1 MKSTCLWILAACL
14 LCVNGLCAAETVCPI
29 GAANA
34 AEAANSLGDKKANA
48 KREKASKKEK
58 KNTSAKNE
66 SIRPSKV
73 TSPEEI
79 VRQQL
84 ALVDFKALRLA
95 VKDMH
100 QDWPD
105 RYKNVD
111 TVLKKVDQFEKA
123 FPTIGTGAEAKA
135 LLQFR
140 RDLLL
145 SNPLLDFDRM
155 LVMRRN
161 FSSNA
166 RKAISGNIGT
176 ATLNSR
182 SLESLKN
189 PADGWDNEIALMT
202 DLRGDP
208 KLETVY
214 KPERKSIVC
223 DMDLHFNADRILFS
237 SVGTHDRWHVFEI
250 GVDGASLTQL
260 TPKDLPD
267 VHHFDACYLPNDDVI
282 FASTAIYQGVP
293 CQGGKDSGAVL
304 YRLYRDDDRIRQLC
318 FEQDSDWCPRMMK
331 DGRVMYLR
339 WEYTDLAHFY
349 SRILMSMNPDGTGQR
364 ELYGSGSH
372 FPNGIFYA
380 RQVPGDSRNYIG
392 ILSGHHGVARSGR
405 MVLFDP
411 SISRFEHEGMVHEFP
426 LRGQPID
433 ATIKDKLVDGVWP
446 HFIHP
451 MPLNDKYTLVSM
463 KASQSSLWGIY
474 LVDVFNNM
482 TLVKEIENEGLFE
495 PVPLVKRPIPPMR
508 PELVIPDAREATVTI
523 SDIYYG
529 RGLPGVERGTV
540 KALRVFAY
548 DYNYNL
554 IGGHGSQGI
563 EACWDVK
570 RVLGTVPVYEDG
582 STAFTI
588 PANTPISVQ
597 PLDENGAA
605 IQIMRSWFVGMP
617 GEAVSCIGCHED
629 LNEAPPPK
637 RTIAGSRAP
646 SQITPWRGEA
656 RPFAFRFEVQPVLDK
671 YCVTCHNGTQ
681 RDRPNFSDSY
691 EGDGDGISSRDK
703 QADRGLKTLDISN
716 SYRALHPYVR
726 RPGPE
731 SDMMTFKPMEYHA
744 SSSELIQI
752 LRKGHYGV
760 KLDREAEERLYTW
773 IDLNVPFKGHW
784 NPGVYNE
791 FPQVDRRL
799 ELSKQYAGISVSG
812 DQEYLREKEK
822 YLNRPR
828 VEPVRFQKPKVVK
841 TEVKVSAWPFEPK
854 PAKTRMLKLKSGH
867 EIELAHIPAGRFVMG
882 SWNEDAAE
890 RPPCPVTIKKPF
902 WMGSVEISN
911 ELYNLF
917 DPEHDSRFIDQEGKD
932 IEVPGYP
939 ANLPEQP
946 VTRISWRQAMDFCAW
961 LSDQTGRK
969 VTLPTE
975 AQWEWA
981 ARAGS
986 DQPFYFGNLDADF
999 GAWAN
1004 LADTTLHHIAAKKG
1018 ASRGVQKGKKYSTFV
1033 PLIDEVDDG
1042 QMTLCVVG
1050 SYKPNAWGLHDMHG
1064 NVAEWTRSDFR
1075 PYPYTDSEPNAGH
1088 EKVARGGSWRER
1100 PKRSTAS
1107 FRIPYQP
1114 WQKVYNTG
1122 FRIVVE
1128 D

>member
-1 MKSTCLWILAACL
+1 MKLTSLSILVACL
-14 LCVNGLCAAETVCPI
+14 LCPSVLFAAEKER
-29 GAANA
+29 ASKAEKAKMA
-34 AEAANSLGDKKANA
+34 AEARAA
-48 KREKASKKEK
+48 KKEK
-58 KNTSAKNE
+58 AKKK
-66 SIRPSKV
+66 PSK
-73 TSPEEI
+73 TPAKKRPGKQAKMPTEEEKI
-79 VRQQL
+79 QQRI
-84 ALVDFKALRLA
+84 AMVDFEALRLA
-95 VKDMH
+95 VKDMQ

-105 RYKNVD
+105 RYKSASAI
-111 TVLKKVDQFEKA
+111 LKKIDQYEKA
-123 FPTIGTGAEAKA
+123 LPALGTGEEAKA
-135 LLQFR
+135 LLKFK

-161 FSSNA
+161 FDTNA
-166 RKAISGNIGT
+166 RKVISGRIGT
-176 ATLNSR
+176 VTLNSR
-182 SLESLKN
+182 SLESLQD

-202 DLRGDP
+202 NLRGEP

-214 KPERKSIVC
+214 KPDRKSIVC
-223 DMDLHFNADRILFS
+223 DMDLHFDADRILFS

-250 GVDGASLTQL
+250 GVDGKKLTQL
-260 TPKDLPD
+260 TPKELPD
-267 VHHFDACYLPNDDVI
+267 VHHFDACYLPNDDII
-282 FASTAIYQGVP
+282 FASTAVYQGVP

-304 YRLYRDDDRIRQLC
+304 YRLYRDTNKIRQLC

-339 WEYTDLAHFY
+339 WEYSDLPHFY

-372 FPNGIFYA
+372 FPNGIYYA
-380 RQVPGDSRNYIG
+380 RPVPGNSKNYIG

-411 SISRFEHEGMVHEFP
+411 SISRFEHEGMIHEFP
-426 LRGQPID
+426 LRGQAID
-433 ATIKDKLVDGVWP
+433 ATIKDRLVDGVWP

-463 KASQSSLWGIY
+463 KASQAGLWGIY

-482 TLVKEIENEGLFE
+482 TLIKEIENEGLFE
-495 PVPLVKRPIPPMR
+495 PVPLMKRPVPPMR
-508 PELVIPDAREATVTI
+508 PELVVPDAKEATVTI
-523 SDIYYG
+523 NDIYYG
-529 RGLPGVERGTV
+529 RSMPGVPRGTV

-554 IGGHGSQGI
+554 IGGHASQGV

-582 STAFTI
+582 STTFTI

-597 PLDENGAA
+597 PLDQDGAA

-637 RTIAGSRAP
+637 RTIAGSKAP
-646 SQITPWRGEA
+646 LKITPWQGDV

-671 YCVTCHNGTQ
+671 YCVSCHNGSEE
-681 RDRPNFSDSY
+681 DRPNFADRY
-691 EGDGDGISSRDK
+691 EAEGDGISSRDK
-703 QADRGLKTLDISN
+703 VADRRLQTLDISD
-716 SYRALHPYVR
+716 SYMALHPYVR

-744 SSSELIQI
+744 SSSELIQ
-752 LRKGHYGV
+752 LLHKGHYGV
-760 KLDREAEERLYTW
+760 KLDREAWERLYTW

-791 FPQVDRRL
+791 FPQVDRRM
-799 ELSKQYAGISVSG
+799 ELAQQYAGISVSA

-828 VEPVRFQKPKVVK
+828 VEPVRFKKPKVEK
-841 TEVKVSAWPFEPK
+841 SEVKVSGWPFEPK
-854 PAKTRMLKLKSGH
+854 PVKTSMLKLKSGH
-867 EIELAHIPAGRFVMG
+867 EIKLARIPAGRFAMG
-882 SWNEDAAE
+882 SWDEDAAE
-890 RPPCPVTIKKPF
+890 RPVCPVAIEKPF
-902 WMGSVEISN
+902 WMGTVEISN

-917 DPEHDSRFIDQEGKD
+917 DPEHDSRYIDQEGKD
-932 IEVPGYP
+932 IELPGYP

-946 VTRISWRQAMDFCAW
+946 VIRISWQQAMDFCAW
-961 LSDQTGRK
+961 LSKQTGRK

-986 DQPFYFGNLDADF
+986 DQPFYFGGGDADF
-999 GAWAN
+999 GEWAN
-1004 LADTTLHHIAAKKG
+1004 LADTTLHHIAVKKG
-1018 ASRGVQKGKKYSTFV
+1018 ASRGAQKGKKYSTFV
-1033 PLIDEVDDG
+1033 PLINEVDDG
-1042 QMTLCVVG
+1042 QMTLCAVG

-1064 NVAEWTRSDFR
+1064 NVAEWTRSDLR
-1075 PYPYTDSEPNAGH
+1075 PYPYRDGVLDPGAA
-1088 EKVARGGSWRER
+1088 KVVRGGSWRER

-1122 FRIVVE
+1122 FRIVVVE